1 MVDYRH
7 DPAKIVKKLIWA
19 VKDGDIYNEIPAYP
33 NPEHR
38 SFALANQASMLFV
51 VMYFT
56 PDFLTSE
63 SVRY

>member
-1 MVDYRH
+1 MVGCQLTS
-7 DPAKIVKKLIWA
+7 AKIVKKLIWA

-56 PDFLTSE
+56 PDFLTAE
-63 SVRY
+63 SVV